1 MSKESPKRRRFIIRL
16 KRKRKAKIKKLKEK
30 LLKASDPQEKEK
42 IINKILKI
50 SPSYPIQN
58 LLNK

>member
-30 LLKASDPQEKEK
+30 LLKASGPQEKEK
-42 IINKILKI
+42 IINKILRL